1 MDSEFAASVGVPR
14 LNTLINPEFNR
25 AESIRCYRE
34 GWPNVRPVGVFVRRM
49 LSLVA
54 IEYLF
59 ALLVLVV
66 FTNRYVLGSLLR
78 LSDTRTQTAYGDDPQ
93 IWPTVAI
100 VVPVY
105 NEGSHVLQTAASFDA
120 LDYPRDRLRAVFIDD
135 VSTDD
140 TYQHLLTV
148 AKTYPWMQ
156 VIRNEK
162 NVGKRI
168 GIKNA
173 VLKTHADLI
182 LSVDSDVI
190 VDKDALRELVRHLCT
205 AGVDAAGG
213 CVFVSNADT
222 NWLTRMQAVKYW
234 IGYQFLKNVENYF
247 SHIMCLSGCLTLYR
261 RAALLAV
268 DHDVE
273 SRTFLGDEVK
283 YGEDRFLTRKLVE
296 RGYKTRLCFKARCF
310 TKAPP
315 TFAGYISQQLRW
327 RRSNIVDFITALP
340 YLGRFHPLVVVHYVS
355 MALLL
360 LFYPLTLASQVV
372 RLGFIIPMIE
382 HALLVTTFALAYEL
396 NKHKLPEMARTSG
409 LWFMSMAFVFPV
421 MYLTLTPLAI
431 ATLGTS
437 SWETRGGAKKKTMPA
452 KVSSATAGAG

>member
-1 MDSEFAASVGVPR
+1 
-14 LNTLINPEFNR
+14 
-25 AESIRCYRE
+25 
-34 GWPNVRPVGVFVRRM
+34 M

-59 ALLVLVV
+59 AVLVLIV
-66 FTNRYVLGSLLR
+66 FTNRYVLGSLFR
-78 LSDTRTQTAYGDDPQ
+78 LTDKRARPDFGIDPPV
-93 IWPTVAI
+93 WPSVAI
-100 VVPVY
+100 VVPVF
-105 NEGSHVLQTAASFDA
+105 NEGSHVLKTAASFAA
-120 LDYPRDRLRAVFIDD
+120 LDYPSERLQAVFIDD

-140 TYQHLLTV
+140 TYGHLLEV
-148 AKTYPWMQ
+148 AKTYPWMR
-156 VIRNEK
+156 VLRNER
-162 NVGKRI
+162 NVGKRL

-190 VDKDALRELVRHLCT
+190 VDPQALRQLVKHLYT
-205 AGVDAAGG
+205 TGADAAGG
-213 CVFVSNADT
+213 CVFVSNADV

-261 RAALLAV
+261 RAALFAV

-273 SRTFLGDEVK
+273 RRTFLGEDVK
-283 YGEDRFLTRKLVE
+283 YGEDRYLTRKLVE
-296 RGYKTRLCFKARCF
+296 KGHKTRLCFEAKCF
-310 TKAPP
+310 TKAPHN
-315 TFAGYISQQLRW
+315 FAGYISQQLRW

-340 YLGRFHPLVVVHYVS
+340 YLGRFHPFVVVHYVS

-360 LFYPLTLASQVV
+360 LFYPLTLASQVA
-372 RLGFIIPMIE
+372 RLGFVIPMIE
-382 HALLVTTFALAYEL
+382 HALLVTTFALAYEI
-396 NKHKLPEMARTSG
+396 NKGKLPEMARTSG

-437 SWETRGGAKKKTMPA
+437 SWETRGHGAARKL
-452 KVSSATAGAG
+452 KVAPSEGVKVG

>member
-1 MDSEFAASVGVPR
+1 
-14 LNTLINPEFNR
+14 
-25 AESIRCYRE
+25 
-34 GWPNVRPVGVFVRRM
+34 M

-59 ALLVLVV
+59 AVLVVIV

-78 LSDTRTQTAYGDDPQ
+78 ISDHRTEAGFGGDPPV
-93 IWPTVAI
+93 WPTVAI

-105 NEGSHVLQTAASFDA
+105 NESDHVLKTAASFEA
-120 LDYPRDRLRAVFIDD
+120 LDYPRDRLQVVFIDD
-135 VSTDD
+135 MSTDD
-140 TYQHLLTV
+140 TLEHLMTV
-148 AKTYPWMQ
+148 TRSYPWMQ
-156 VIRNEK
+156 VIQNAK

-173 VLKTHADLI
+173 VLKTHSDLI
-182 LSVDSDVI
+182 MSVDSDVI
-190 VDKDALRELVRHLCT
+190 VDKSALRILVRHLYST
-205 AGVDAAGG
+205 NVDAAGG

-234 IGYQFLKNVENYF
+234 IGYQFLKNVENAF
-247 SHIMCLSGCLTLYR
+247 SHIMCLSGCLTIYR

-268 DHDVE
+268 DGDVE
-273 SRTFLGDEVK
+273 KRSFLGDEVK

-296 RGYKTRLCFKARCF
+296 RGYKTRLCFEAKCY
-310 TKAPP
+310 TKAPAN
-315 TFAGYISQQLRW
+315 FAGYVSQQLRW

-340 YLGRFHPLVVVHYVS
+340 FLGRFHPFVVVHYVS

-372 RLGFIIPMIE
+372 RLGFVIPMIE
-382 HALLVTTFALAYEL
+382 HALLVSIFAMAYEL
-396 NKHKLPEMARTSG
+396 NKHKLPAMARTSG

-421 MYLTLTPLAI
+421 MYLTLTPLAF

-437 SWETRGGAKKKTMPA
+437 SWETRGPA
-452 KVSSATAGAG
+452 KPKGKPVSPARPVVKAG

>member
-1 MDSEFAASVGVPR
+1 
-14 LNTLINPEFNR
+14 
-25 AESIRCYRE
+25 
-34 GWPNVRPVGVFVRRM
+34 M

-59 ALLVLVV
+59 AVLVLIV

-78 LSDTRTQTAYGDDPQ
+78 LSDRRTQTGYGRDPAV
-93 IWPTVAI
+93 WPTVAI

-105 NEGSHVLQTAASFDA
+105 NEGSHVLKTAASFNA
-120 LDYPRDRLRAVFIDD
+120 LDYPRDRLQAVFIDD

-140 TYQHLLTV
+140 TYEHLQTV
-148 AKTYPWMQ
+148 AKTYPWMK

-173 VLKTHADLI
+173 VLKTHTDLI

-190 VDKDALRELVRHLCT
+190 VDKGALRELVRHLVT
-205 AGVDAAGG
+205 SGSDAAGG
-213 CVFVSNADT
+213 CVFVSNADA

-234 IGYQFLKNVENYF
+234 IGYQFLKNVENHF

-268 DHDVE
+268 DKDVE
-273 SRTFLGDEVK
+273 KRTFLGDEVK

-296 RGYKTRLCFKARCF
+296 KGYKTRLCFEAKCY
-310 TKAPP
+310 TKAPHN
-315 TFAGYISQQLRW
+315 FAGYISQQLRW

-340 YLGRFHPLVVVHYVS
+340 HLGRFHPFVVVHYVS

-437 SWETRGGAKKKTMPA
+437 SWETRGTVKPKSKPVKAAPAAAK
-452 KVSSATAGAG
+452 AG

>member
-66 FTNRYVLGSLLR
+66 FTNRYVLVSLLR
-78 LSDTRTQTAYGDDPQ
+78 LSDKRTQTAYGDDPH

-105 NEGSHVLQTAASFDA
+105 NEGSHVLQTAASFEA

-162 NVGKRI
+162 NVEI
-168 GIKNA
+168 G
-173 VLKTHADLI
+173 
-182 LSVDSDVI
+182 
-190 VDKDALRELVRHLCT
+190 
-205 AGVDAAGG
+205 
-213 CVFVSNADT
+213 
-222 NWLTRMQAVKYW
+222 
-234 IGYQFLKNVENYF
+234 
-247 SHIMCLSGCLTLYR
+247 
-261 RAALLAV
+261 RAHV
-268 DHDVE
+268 
-273 SRTFLGDEVK
+273 
-283 YGEDRFLTRKLVE
+283 
-296 RGYKTRLCFKARCF
+296 
-310 TKAPP
+310 
-315 TFAGYISQQLRW
+315 
-327 RRSNIVDFITALP
+327 
-340 YLGRFHPLVVVHYVS
+340 
-355 MALLL
+355 
-360 LFYPLTLASQVV
+360 
-372 RLGFIIPMIE
+372 
-382 HALLVTTFALAYEL
+382 
-396 NKHKLPEMARTSG
+396 
-409 LWFMSMAFVFPV
+409 
-421 MYLTLTPLAI
+421 
-431 ATLGTS
+431 
-437 SWETRGGAKKKTMPA
+437 
-452 KVSSATAGAG
+452 